1 MRFSPL
7 TCLGAAAAALGL
19 TLSLAAPPP
28 ALAAPATP
36 PIVERA
42 LKDDAARSQAGIAD
56 KVRVIVM
63 LKDQPASPS
72 AATESAN
79 LASQNALLAT
89 WATTYGLQVDDQ
101 FGYLVNGLSGTMPA
115 DKMVALAADPAVASV
130 RRERLYHPT
139 EHVARDLEGVPA
151 ALKSHKADGTGSLI
165 AVLDSG
171 IDPSHPDLRLDDCGA
186 AKIKEVNPSGGLFT
200 CKVPNGYNYAD
211 ESFEIRDL
219 TESQHGQHVAGIAA
233 ANGSQGAEPDFETS
247 RRIDG
252 VAPNAQLL
260 AMKVFS
266 NDAHEHDAR
275 DSDIIAAIEDSV
287 KMGADVINMSLGGPN
302 GVRDSSNGAWT
313 AIERAREAGVL
324 TVVAAGNEGLNFS
337 PNQETQDL
345 VGRFDDGTVGDPA
358 VHGSALT
365 VASLDNTRVTA
376 PHGTLGGGGDG
387 ALRFAY
393 QLGSGT
399 TLTGSH
405 PLIHV
410 GLGRAEDYAAGADLA
425 GAVALAE
432 RGENAYADKI
442 AQAQARGAVGVLV
455 YNSEEGGELFPGM
468 GGLEDVTLFSGSLRR
483 SEGLALRDALAAKP
497 GQQVGAGLAQIDK
510 ALDTPVTATVDGSP
524 SVALREVSAPRT
536 FTVTLTNR
544 GDADA
549 TYTVP
554 AQ

>member
-376 PHGTLGGGGDG
+376 PHGTLGGGGM
-387 ALRFAY
+387 APCA
-393 QLGSGT
+393 
-399 TLTGSH
+399 
-405 PLIHV
+405 
-410 GLGRAEDYAAGADLA
+410 
-425 GAVALAE
+425 
-432 RGENAYADKI
+432 
-442 AQAQARGAVGVLV
+442 
-455 YNSEEGGELFPGM
+455 
-468 GGLEDVTLFSGSLRR
+468 
-483 SEGLALRDALAAKP
+483 
-497 GQQVGAGLAQIDK
+497 
-510 ALDTPVTATVDGSP
+510 SP
-524 SVALREVSAPRT
+524 TSSAP
-536 FTVTLTNR
+536 
-544 GDADA
+544 A
-549 TYTVP
+549 P
-554 AQ
+554 P

>member
-7 TCLGAAAAALGL
+7 TCLGAA
-19 TLSLAAPPP
+19 
-28 ALAAPATP
+28 
-36 PIVERA
+36 
-42 LKDDAARSQAGIAD
+42 
-56 KVRVIVM
+56 
-63 LKDQPASPS
+63 
-72 AATESAN
+72 
-79 LASQNALLAT
+79 
-89 WATTYGLQVDDQ
+89 
-101 FGYLVNGLSGTMPA
+101 
-115 DKMVALAADPAVASV
+115 AADPAVASV

-186 AKIKEVNPSGGLFT
+186 ANIKEVNPSGGLFT

-313 AIERAREAGVL
+313 AIERAREAGC
-324 TVVAAGNEGLNFS
+324 
-337 PNQETQDL
+337 
-345 VGRFDDGTVGDPA
+345 
-358 VHGSALT
+358 
-365 VASLDNTRVTA
+365 
-376 PHGTLGGGGDG
+376 
-387 ALRFAY
+387 
-393 QLGSGT
+393 
-399 TLTGSH
+399 
-405 PLIHV
+405 
-410 GLGRAEDYAAGADLA
+410 
-425 GAVALAE
+425 
-432 RGENAYADKI
+432 
-442 AQAQARGAVGVLV
+442 
-455 YNSEEGGELFPGM
+455 
-468 GGLEDVTLFSGSLRR
+468 
-483 SEGLALRDALAAKP
+483 
-497 GQQVGAGLAQIDK
+497 
-510 ALDTPVTATVDGSP
+510 SP
-524 SVALREVSAPRT
+524 SSPRATRDSTSPRT
-536 FTVTLTNR
+536 RRPRTSSAASTTGR
-544 GDADA
+544 WA
-549 TYTVP
+549 TPPSTDRR
-554 AQ
+554 